1 MKKKILAVFL
11 SLCMAMSLLPMT
23 ALATETTDTETN
35 TSGTY
40 MSDEEAIA
48 AEMTARIGEEGAS
61 ATYYSTLVD
70 AVAAVEANGTVYL
83 IQDASGNGIGTYASP
98 QEGQIQA
105 KSFTIDF
112 GTHTYTIDKA
122 PVGSTSYE
130 TQAFHLEWAGA
141 GNPNFDVTLQNGTI
155 TSTTASGVKMLVQ
168 NYCNLTL
175 DGMTLNGQN
184 IGAGQYVSSNNCGNV
199 TIKDSTII
207 APNNGYAFDS
217 CDFSSYTGV
226 TVTVENSNIQGK
238 IGDTNDNGD
247 DDNSSIILKAGST
260 FTTDKVYTDYNNTTA
275 ELSQYVA
282 TGYKLEANSNGTWTV
297 TPAAEGGMA
306 VTTPSTIGNTTSAT
320 LEGYYQNADT
330 DIDEGEGGT
339 GSEVSATGVTVDL
352 TSKEPATTTG
362 TVELTVNADTANSL
376 ANNSANSLV
385 VKSNVGTVTLDKAAL
400 GELADVTVPVVISIE
415 ATKEDDAAPTWEV
428 TVKEGEKELFAE
440 TTDVGIT
447 ITVPAPAGASDNTK
461 VYCIDNGME
470 DMRAVYDKA
479 ENTLAWTTEHLSTF
493 AAITLNGEEASWVA
507 NGTPQTTGKGT
518 LEEALQAVD
527 TDGGTITLYKDA
539 ADLENANYTIQ
550 KPVTIVGNGHK
561 VTATVADTSAITIA
575 FTVTGENVAFTL
587 NNVDLTING
596 SMEGGTGFDVKNT
609 GASLVLD
616 NATVTLNDLKRGLVM
631 SGTATDV
638 GKLAKINIKN
648 GSNFTIQDV
657 GGNASN
663 GGIWTVDN
671 SSLTVKGCTDYGLS
685 VNSLT
690 TSGNTSI
697 NISGTG
703 YGAIYGHAALTFG
716 DGTTVN
722 VSECGNKL
730 PYTSTGNYGDCV
742 APIQMRVKHAAGD
755 PDSEVADSTEA
766 TLTIENG
773 AVVTI
778 ENCKTISGKNNNI
791 IYLPANVTYNN
802 NGTVNAEVVA
812 SSESEKKVVTVVDR
826 GNTLSVS
833 FVENGENY
841 NLPSAPND
849 YGYNHFVGWS
859 DGITTYQPGAVVTIS
874 KDTTF
879 TAVWSYIPPANPNYK
894 ITIGDMENGT
904 VTANPTAAKAGA
916 TVTLTPVP
924 DEGYALSTLT
934 VTDRFGDAVRVT
946 ENSDGTYTFPMPN
959 GQVTVT
965 ATFVQVEACRTRRR

>member
-385 VKSNVGTVTLDKAAL
+385 VKSNVGTVTLL
-400 GELADVTVPVVISIE
+400 
-415 ATKEDDAAPTWEV
+415 
-428 TVKEGEKELFAE
+428 
-440 TTDVGIT
+440 
-447 ITVPAPAGASDNTK
+447 
-461 VYCIDNGME
+461 
-470 DMRAVYDKA
+470 
-479 ENTLAWTTEHLSTF
+479 
-493 AAITLNGEEASWVA
+493 
-507 NGTPQTTGKGT
+507 
-518 LEEALQAVD
+518 
-527 TDGGTITLYKDA
+527 
-539 ADLENANYTIQ
+539 
-550 KPVTIVGNGHK
+550 
-561 VTATVADTSAITIA
+561 
-575 FTVTGENVAFTL
+575 
-587 NNVDLTING
+587 
-596 SMEGGTGFDVKNT
+596 
-609 GASLVLD
+609 
-616 NATVTLNDLKRGLVM
+616 
-631 SGTATDV
+631 
-638 GKLAKINIKN
+638 
-648 GSNFTIQDV
+648 
-657 GGNASN
+657 
-663 GGIWTVDN
+663 
-671 SSLTVKGCTDYGLS
+671 
-685 VNSLT
+685 
-690 TSGNTSI
+690 
-697 NISGTG
+697 
-703 YGAIYGHAALTFG
+703 
-716 DGTTVN
+716 
-722 VSECGNKL
+722 
-730 PYTSTGNYGDCV
+730 
-742 APIQMRVKHAAGD
+742 
-755 PDSEVADSTEA
+755 
-766 TLTIENG
+766 
-773 AVVTI
+773 
-778 ENCKTISGKNNNI
+778 
-791 IYLPANVTYNN
+791 
-802 NGTVNAEVVA
+802 
-812 SSESEKKVVTVVDR
+812 
-826 GNTLSVS
+826 
-833 FVENGENY
+833 
-841 NLPSAPND
+841 
-849 YGYNHFVGWS
+849 
-859 DGITTYQPGAVVTIS
+859 
-874 KDTTF
+874 
-879 TAVWSYIPPANPNYK
+879 
-894 ITIGDMENGT
+894 
-904 VTANPTAAKAGA
+904 
-916 TVTLTPVP
+916 
-924 DEGYALSTLT
+924 
-934 VTDRFGDAVRVT
+934 
-946 ENSDGTYTFPMPN
+946 
-959 GQVTVT
+959 
-965 ATFVQVEACRTRRR
+965 